1 MKNTYDTIKASERKK
16 IANEVF
22 ALRAKRKNGETSHE
36 IATTIGY
43 VEALTDVINIIYPE
57 TK

>member
-1 MKNTYDTIKASERKK
+1 MKNTYDTIKASERKE
-16 IANEVF
+16 IVDEIF
-22 ALRAKRKNGETSHE
+22 ILRAKRKDGETSHE